1 MTSGACVWPVFIG
14 LTENAQESHSNA
26 GKVGNPA
33 DKADGGEECMKC
45 YTIYDRSIL

>member
-14 LTENAQESHSNA
+14 LMENVQANHSNA

-45 YTIYDRSIL
+45 CTIYDRSIL